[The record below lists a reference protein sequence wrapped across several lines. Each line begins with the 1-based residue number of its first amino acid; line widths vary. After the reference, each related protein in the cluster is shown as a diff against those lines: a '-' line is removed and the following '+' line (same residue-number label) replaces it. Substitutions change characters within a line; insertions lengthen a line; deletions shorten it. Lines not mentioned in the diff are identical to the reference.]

1 MFRRCQCSCTMI
13 LPPRIDQNV
22 MGSRNIQSKV
32 MFTGTNI
39 SGNILIGLKP
49 MKRYNWYIKRWT
61 CCGRKETNK
70 KESAKQFS
78 IGTIHTRNGHLNE
91 TTCSTSKYHH
101 SLSDVA
107 TRPTIFFYF
116 YIGAL
121 DSNFNISK
129 TKRSF
134 I

>member
-1 MFRRCQCSCTMI
+1 MI

-107 TRPTIFFYF
+107 TRPTIFF
-116 YIGAL
+116 
-121 DSNFNISK
+121 ISILAPLIATLTSRRQK
-129 TKRSF
+129 DLSYNNGTTK